1 MVLRGT
7 VKGRPASEMLGC
19 RMMSFVSTDGAVARL
34 RRRHKIG
41 NLLQSL
47 MLLGGMVL
55 MLALCGWILAGAE
68 GVLWAMIGGGLSLLV
83 SPRLSPRVI
92 LGMFGARRL
101 SYAEAPRLFETVG
114 AISHRAGLPV
124 PPELWYIASPT
135 LNAFAVGRRQQS
147 AIAVTDGL
155 LRALSLRELAG
166 VLAHEVSHI
175 RNNDLLVMGLADTVT
190 SLTRLMSLFGIVLLI
205 INLPLLVMQP
215 ESLPWLLILLLIA
228 APWGGALMQLALSRT
243 REFDADLDAAHLT
256 GDPVGIAT
264 ALARI
269 EGLQRA
275 PWEGIRFP
283 GRRNAQAIPSLL
295 RTHPH
300 TEERVR
306 RLMDLGASLRPPPPV
321 MPGLDRMPLHLVLPR
336 AVRRPRYRF
345 GGYWY

>member
-1 MVLRGT
+1 MAF
-7 VKGRPASEMLGC
+7 AS
-19 RMMSFVSTDGAVARL
+19 SDGAVAGL

-41 NLLQSL
+41 NLVQSL
-47 MLLGGMVL
+47 LLLGGMVL
-55 MLALCGWILAGAE
+55 MLALCGWILAGSD
-68 GVLWAMIGGGLSLLV
+68 GLIWALVGGGISLLL

-101 SYAEAPRLFETVG
+101 SYAEAPRLFEAVG
-114 AISHRAGLPV
+114 AIARRAGLPV

-135 LNAFAVGRRQQS
+135 LNAFAVGRRRQS

-155 LRALSLRELAG
+155 LRSLDLRELAG
-166 VLAHEVSHI
+166 VLAHEISHI
-175 RNNDLLVMGLADTVT
+175 RNNDLAVMGLADTVT
-190 SLTRLMSLFGIVLLI
+190 NLTRLMSLFGIALLI

-215 ESLPWLLILLLIA
+215 EATPWLLILLLIA
-228 APWGGALMQLALSRT
+228 APWGGALMQLALART

-256 GDPVGIAT
+256 GDPEGIAT

-269 EGLQRA
+269 DGLQRG
-275 PWEGIRFP
+275 PWEGPFFSGRFP
-283 GRRNAQAIPSLL
+283 SRRAPPVPSLL

-306 RLMDLGASLRPPPPV
+306 RLMELGAGRRPAARAF
-321 MPGLDRMPLHLVLPR
+321 PGLDRTPLPLGVPR
-336 AVRRPRYRF
+336 AVRRPRYRL